1 MRYIRL
7 MTYQFV
13 TAFAVLVNQASPT
26 TPASTTSTAATAS
39 NSVDKLTGVTGPLVL
54 WSMVGLIA
62 VAGIIIL
69 VGRGGLNRGYLL
81 KQPGARSGRG
91 RSSAQ
96 PAQASA
102 GQGPPANATAA
113 NESGKSSSG
122 TGDDP
127 DTSIVRS
134 WLAITLV
141 GGLLVLG
148 AASFGLADETLR
160 STVVGG
166 VVSASSAAVA
176 FYFAGKAASEARKDL
191 VNAQNV
197 ALVAVPDLKGLTID
211 AARGKASG
219 QGLFLAFDPGV
230 QFSGTDAVA
239 STSPPAGTQVQSG
252 AYIVV
257 RK

>member
-7 MTYQFV
+7 MTHQFV

-62 VAGIIIL
+62 VAGIILL

-81 KQPGARSGRG
+81 KQPGARTLRG

-96 PAQASA
+96 PAAASA
-102 GQGPPANATAA
+102 GQATAA

-122 TGDDP
+122 PGDDP

-197 ALVAVPDLKGLTID
+197 TLVAVPDLQGLTID

-230 QFSGTDAVA
+230 QFSGTDVVA
-239 STSPPAGTQVQSG
+239 SSSPPAGTQVQSG